1 MQYSSWSVSVSNG
14 SNVVTG
20 ATGTLFLSKIKAGQ
34 SFKVKGD
41 LVIYTVSSVV
51 SDNEFH
57 LSVPFAGATNEV
69 AQYQVTTDYTVNFG
83 LSEVNPGDQDWATH
97 LTQGMIRK
105 VDAALSLVSTGKIW
119 KGTWDAATNTPVI
132 PVAAVGNTG
141 WAYEVVVPG
150 STSIGGISSWLPR
163 DTLVSNGTSWFRVPS
178 SDIVAA
184 DAAASATSSAL
195 SASTSASTA
204 TTQAGIATTKAGEA
218 AASEIIATTQ
228 AGITTADRIQTGLD
242 VTATNADA
250 VATAAD
256 RVQTGLDKA
265 ATGLDVEETNAD
277 VILTHADVAITNL
290 DAATT
295 AADRAVTGQD
305 RLATAA
311 DRIQT
316 GLDSVATGQDRLATT
331 ADRVQTGLD
340 KIDTNA
346 DVMTTNADVILTAA
360 DRVQTGLDRAAT
372 NADVVTANADAVL
385 ANASAETATTQA
397 GIATTKADE
406 AAASAFAAANS
417 ASSMTPAD
425 SVTSQAFGDA
435 AIVGIALP
443 YARED
448 HQHGMPATP
457 TTITGNAGTATKLA
471 TARTING
478 VSFDGTA
485 DITIED
491 STKEPVNPNIQA
503 HIAAI
508 TNPHSVTKVQ
518 IGLSNVD
525 NTSDANKPV
534 STAQAASIALK
545 ASNLL
550 TGYTSAAG
558 TVIAA
563 DTVLQAI
570 QKLDGNV
577 AGKMPLAGTAG
588 AVTFGAVTVSGVIT
602 AATPA
607 TGDNSTQVATTAF
620 VTNSLSNYLF
630 YGVAWDQV
638 ADTYVRTGN
647 LIGQP
652 TGQTLAAALIPIQSL
667 MRRCVVN
674 DDGTVNYYLHP
685 TDSTKKEDGITPS
698 VLTGANGQVMVQIPK
713 FWHRHTFAGNTHQW
727 DVSLVPL
734 AGFSV
739 HYAFLKDGVEV
750 PYRYMGAYEA
760 SLTDTST
767 KLASI
772 SGATGYTLEQ
782 AYADGKIY
790 TKATRA
796 TYRAKAAARG
806 SVWRQVDYDLHSAIQ
821 LLCLTEYAN
830 FNAQNMIGAG
840 ITNVTDW
847 SAYNNYYPITPTG
860 NSNSIG
866 NATGNVGTVSATSAA
881 HIAAGAFMSYRGIE
895 NWYGHIWKYVDG
907 INTLDYMSWV
917 SNNRSSFADD
927 TVVGYTSIGVLN
939 AAADGY
945 QNTLT
950 NTSRGFLPASVGA
963 GSSTKIG
970 DYYWRNTGWRVAHS
984 GGNAIDGDVAGG
996 LALFLHYGASVAG
1009 QAIGGRLAA

>member
-1 MQYSSWSVSVSNG
+1 
-14 SNVVTG
+14 
-20 ATGTLFLSKIKAGQ
+20 
-34 SFKVKGD
+34 
-41 LVIYTVSSVV
+41 
-51 SDNEFH
+51 
-57 LSVPFAGATNEV
+57 
-69 AQYQVTTDYTVNFG
+69 
-83 LSEVNPGDQDWATH
+83 
-97 LTQGMIRK
+97 
-105 VDAALSLVSTGKIW
+105 
-119 KGTWDAATNTPVI
+119 
-132 PVAAVGNTG
+132 
-141 WAYEVVVPG
+141 
-150 STSIGGISSWLPR
+150 
-163 DTLVSNGTSWFRVPS
+163 
-178 SDIVAA
+178 
-184 DAAASATSSAL
+184 
-195 SASTSASTA
+195 
-204 TTQAGIATTKAGEA
+204 
-218 AASEIIATTQ
+218 
-228 AGITTADRIQTGLD
+228 
-242 VTATNADA
+242 
-250 VATAAD
+250 
-256 RVQTGLDKA
+256 
-265 ATGLDVEETNAD
+265 
-277 VILTHADVAITNL
+277 
-290 DAATT
+290 
-295 AADRAVTGQD
+295 
-305 RLATAA
+305 
-311 DRIQT
+311 
-316 GLDSVATGQDRLATT
+316 
-331 ADRVQTGLD
+331 
-340 KIDTNA
+340 
-346 DVMTTNADVILTAA
+346 
-360 DRVQTGLDRAAT
+360 
-372 NADVVTANADAVL
+372 
-385 ANASAETATTQA
+385 
-397 GIATTKADE
+397 
-406 AAASAFAAANS
+406 
-417 ASSMTPAD
+417 
-425 SVTSQAFGDA
+425 
-435 AIVGIALP
+435 
-443 YARED
+443 
-448 HQHGMPATP
+448 
-457 TTITGNAGTATKLA
+457 
-471 TARTING
+471 
-478 VSFDGTA
+478 
-485 DITIED
+485 
-491 STKEPVNPNIQA
+491 
-503 HIAAI
+503 
-508 TNPHSVTKVQ
+508 
-518 IGLSNVD
+518 
-525 NTSDANKPV
+525 
-534 STAQAASIALK
+534 
-545 ASNLL
+545 
-550 TGYTSAAG
+550 
-558 TVIAA
+558 
-563 DTVLQAI
+563 VLQAI

-970 DYYWRNTGWRVAHS
+970 DYYWRNTGWRVAFS
-984 GGNAIDGDVAGG
+984 GANANNGAVAGG
-996 LALFLHYGASVAG
+996 LALVISILVGGWRREGVVKVLCLSAG
-1009 QAIGGRLAA
+1009 D

>member
-57 LSVPFAGATNEV
+57 LSVPFEGATNEV

-83 LSEVNPGDQDWATH
+83 FSEVNPGDQDWATH

-132 PVAAVGNTG
+132 PVASAGNAG

-150 STSIGGISSWLPR
+150 STSIGGISSWLLR
-163 DTLVSNGTSWFRVPS
+163 DILVSNGTSWFRVPN
-178 SDIVAA
+178 SDGESAVNAGISTTQAVIATTKATEASASAAAALVSKNSATASATTATTQAGVATTQA
-184 DAAASATSSAL
+184 GVATTKAGEAAASAT
-195 SASTSASTA
+195 TA
-204 TTQAGIATTKAGEA
+204 TTQATAATTQASISTTQAGISTTKASEAVASATTASTQAGIATTKAGEA
-218 AASEIIATTQ
+218 ATSAT
-228 AGITTADRIQTGLD
+228 
-242 VTATNADA
+242 
-250 VATAAD
+250 
-256 RVQTGLDKA
+256 
-265 ATGLDVEETNAD
+265 
-277 VILTHADVAITNL
+277 
-290 DAATT
+290 
-295 AADRAVTGQD
+295 
-305 RLATAA
+305 
-311 DRIQT
+311 
-316 GLDSVATGQDRLATT
+316 
-331 ADRVQTGLD
+331 
-340 KIDTNA
+340 
-346 DVMTTNADVILTAA
+346 
-360 DRVQTGLDRAAT
+360 
-372 NADVVTANADAVL
+372 
-385 ANASAETATTQA
+385 
-397 GIATTKADE
+397 
-406 AAASAFAAANS
+406 AAANS
-417 ASSMTPAD
+417 ALIMTPATT
-425 SVTSQAFGDA
+425 VTAQVFGNTA
-435 AIVGIALP
+435 VVGVALP

-448 HQHGMPATP
+448 HEHAMPGTP

-478 VSFDGTA
+478 VSFDGTTN
-485 DITIED
+485 ITVVD
-491 STKEPVNPNIQA
+491 STKEPANTNIQA
-503 HIAAI
+503 HIAST
-508 TNPHSVTKVQ
+508 TNPHSVTKAQ

-525 NTSDANKPV
+525 NTSDVNKPV
-534 STAQAASIALK
+534 STAQATAIAFK
-545 ASNLL
+545 ANNIL
-550 TGYTSAAG
+550 TGYSSAAG
-558 TVIAA
+558 TVAA
-563 DTVLQAI
+563 TDTVLQAI

-698 VLTGANGQVMVQIPK
+698 VLTGADGQVMVQIPK

-772 SGATGYTLEQ
+772 SGATGYTLGQ

-790 TKATRA
+790 TNATRA

-830 FNAQNMIGAG
+830 FNTQNMIGAG

-895 NWYGHIWKYVDG
+895 NWYGHIWKWVDG

-970 DYYWRNTGWRVAHS
+970 DYYWRNTGWRVAFS
-984 GGNAIDGDVAGG
+984 GADANDGDMAGG
-996 LALFLHYGASVAG
+996 LALVLNNDASSANRNV
-1009 QAIGGRLAA
+1009 GGRLAA